1 MGEFVVQN
9 TGNPEYHGESDDG
22 TVPRF
27 YYAQW
32 QNINIGSS
40 FSLNQDTTD
49 LVDDNVIIDTFSVE
63 GDASLHQD
71 SRMG

>member
-1 MGEFVVQN
+1 MAEHRLG
-9 TGNPEYHGESDDG
+9 D
-22 TVPRF
+22 
-27 YYAQW
+27 
-32 QNINIGSS
+32 IGSS
-40 FSLNQDTTD
+40 FALNQDTTD